1 VPVIVRRER
10 GALQFASVPMFTV
23 PLPLVFASPRV
34 SSNRQLQREL
44 LTASVAKL
52 QRRRTRSSVF
62 ANATHVVDKTVDT
75 RCSDR

>member
-10 GALQFASVPMFTV
+10 GALQFASVPVSAV
-23 PLPLVFASPRV
+23 PLPLVAIC
-34 SSNRQLQREL
+34 SNCRLQRER

-52 QRRRTRSSVF
+52 QRPLTRSSVF
-62 ANATHVVDKTVDT
+62 ANATLVVDKTVDT